1 MNRTPPRQET
11 PGSEDS
17 RRSADAP
24 VSRVS
29 LLRVWPDIA
38 AQLAPEERGAVERA
52 LVAPLVTA
60 SDEDLADALAVESGD
75 AFDFVLIEGTVLK
88 ETALAAS
95 SALELLGP
103 GDVLAPPL
111 SATRQLDFRAVSRY
125 LAHGDVWIATLGG
138 RFTRVAVRWP
148 QISDFLHGQIAEQA
162 HRASMH
168 LAMLHLPRADHRI
181 LALFAELGERFGRV
195 TPDGIRIDL
204 PLSHE
209 LIGRLTA
216 SRRPT
221 VTLALQDLSDQGLLT
236 RLADNSWKLA
246 LSGASR

>member
-1 MNRTPPRQET
+1 MNRTPLRQGTPR
-11 PGSEDS
+11 SEDS
-17 RRSADAP
+17 RRVAGAP
-24 VSRVS
+24 VSGVS
-29 LLRVWPDIA
+29 LVRVWPDIA
-38 AQLAPEERGAVERA
+38 AQLAPQERGVAERA

-60 SDEDLADALAVESGD
+60 HDGDLAAALAVESGD
-75 AFDFVLIEGTVLK
+75 AFDFVLVEGMVLK
-88 ETALAAS
+88 ETTLARS

-111 SATRQLDFRAVSRY
+111 SATRQLEFRAVSRY
-125 LAHGDVWIATLGG
+125 VAHGDVSIATLGV

-148 QISDFLHGQIAEQA
+148 QISDFLHAQIAEQA
-162 HRASMH
+162 HRVSMH
-168 LAMLHLPRADHRI
+168 LAMLHLPRAGDRI

-195 TPDGIRIDL
+195 TPDGIRIDV

-221 VTLALQDLSDQGLLT
+221 ATLALQDLSDQGLLT

-246 LSGASR
+246 LSGTSR